1 LKRQIVADLSP
12 GGDLSTIEDGIVDG
26 YIGVCVGVR
35 SDLTRLFQGGAID
48 WSEYCGKLSTM
59 VRAASRLG
67 PPWRKS
73 KDITPSLSQYLS
85 RTKEEA

>member
-1 LKRQIVADLSP
+1 LVKR
-12 GGDLSTIEDGIVDG
+12 VDG
-26 YIGVCVGVR
+26 YIGACVGVR

-67 PPWRKS
+67 PPWRRS
-73 KDITPSLSQYLS
+73 KDITPSPSLAAYLAS
-85 RTKEEA
+85 KEEE

>member
-1 LKRQIVADLSP
+1 MRPLLVKR
-12 GGDLSTIEDGIVDG
+12 VDG
-26 YIGVCVGVR
+26 YIGACVGVR

-67 PPWRKS
+67 PPWRRS
-73 KDITPSLSQYLS
+73 KDVTPSLSAYLS
-85 RTKEEA
+85 RKEEVEPC